1 MGNGLFSTGLC
12 SLLAYCNESQ
22 TFLYRN
28 LLRFLALRVQL
39 VVFAGAFGTGSTFW
53 SVSCF
58 CSSTLGV
65 PVPIHLYKWGL
76 VSPSLRSRRH
86 FRGTVSHQKQ
96 WFLVWMHSVTRTIF
110 PVFEFKVMHG
120 MILLNS
126 VRLTRVAV
134 LSGEGTS
141 LKCLNDMTPLPR
153 GGKWED

>member
-1 MGNGLFSTGLC
+1 
-12 SLLAYCNESQ
+12 
-22 TFLYRN
+22 
-28 LLRFLALRVQL
+28 
-39 VVFAGAFGTGSTFW
+39 
-53 SVSCF
+53 
-58 CSSTLGV
+58 
-65 PVPIHLYKWGL
+65 
-76 VSPSLRSRRH
+76 
-86 FRGTVSHQKQ
+86 
-96 WFLVWMHSVTRTIF
+96 MHSVTRTIF